1 MSKNVIVAI
10 VVIAAIVVG
19 VPLIAKVMQSSNSS
33 SGSTDS
39 GAAGSEAA
47 APGTDSAAPVATSAP
62 ALDANSLINTQ
73 WSIKIEGVPVPLT
86 VSFLANG
93 VLQAQ
98 SPMLKALV
106 GTDTVGGTWAVNGAN
121 LNISATAGDKTVS
134 ETAIISGD
142 QILVK
147 GSPAR
152 RLQ

>member
-1 MSKNVIVAI
+1 MNKSVIVAI

-19 VPLIAKVMQSSNSS
+19 VPLIAKVMQSSGSS

-39 GAAGSEAA
+39 NAAGSDA
-47 APGTDSAAPVATSAP
+47 APAATTAP
-62 ALDANSLINTQ
+62 ALDANSLTNSQ
-73 WSIKIEGVPVPLT
+73 WSMKVDKVTLT
-86 VSFLANG
+86 VTFLPNG

-98 SPMLKALV
+98 SPMLKVLV

-121 LNISATAGDKTVS
+121 LNITATAGDQTVS

-147 GSPAR
+147 GNPAK

>member
-1 MSKNVIVAI
+1 MNKSVIVAI

-39 GAAGSEAA
+39 AGSETGASDSLSATPAA
-47 APGTDSAAPVATSAP
+47 IVAP
-62 ALDANSLINTQ
+62 ALDANSLSNTQ
-73 WSIKIEGVPVPLT
+73 WAIKFDKITLT
-86 VSFLANG
+86 VTFLPGG

-98 SPMLKALV
+98 SPMLKVLV
-106 GTDTVGGTWAVNGAN
+106 GTDTVGGSWSVNGAN

>member
-1 MSKNVIVAI
+1 MNKSVIVAI

-19 VPLIAKVMQSSNSS
+19 IPLIAKVMQSSNTS
-33 SGSTDS
+33 SGSPE
-39 GAAGSEAA
+39 AAGSEAGASGTEAVAPA
-47 APGTDSAAPVATSAP
+47 ATAAP
-62 ALDANSLINTQ
+62 ALDANSLTNTQ
-73 WSIKIEGVPVPLT
+73 WAIKFDKITLT
-86 VSFLANG
+86 VTFLPGG

-98 SPMLKALV
+98 SPMLKVLV

-147 GSPAR
+147 GSPAK